1 MQNEMWSRFA
11 IPFVRLDSVG
21 LQRIKQKIPANR
33 NPFSWYKRV
42 IISMDT
48 LKQDRFAHDLHLSL
62 IHI

>member
-33 NPFSWYKRV
+33 NPFS
-42 IISMDT
+42 
-48 LKQDRFAHDLHLSL
+48 
-62 IHI
+62 